1 LLENHRWWLLLG
13 SRFFYGFRIVTPLA
27 IGASPVTRKEFYV
40 MNTLGAA
47 IWAVLFGMG
56 GYIFGSALTLFM
68 SDMRQYEY
76 EIILGI
82 ITVALAVWVAVIT
95 RRIFFNQI
103 EN

>member
-1 LLENHRWWLLLG
+1 M
-13 SRFFYGFRIVTPLA
+13 
-27 IGASPVTRKEFYV
+27 TRKEFYV